1 MLGSHY
7 VKDNVE
13 CGMLSTAAVPFPQK
27 GQMKPMLYGLLN
39 LHAYAYC

>member
-13 CGMLSTAAVPFPQK
+13 CGMLITAAVPLPQE
-27 GQMKPMLYGLLN
+27 GRIKPMLY
-39 LHAYAYC
+39 